1 MKRYCSVCH
10 TVHEGRCAKPVL
22 TDDRKRNSEADRF
35 RNRKVWRRKADSV
48 LERDRYCC
56 RMCLKAGV
64 VNNRELSVHHIIPL
78 VSDFGR
84 RLDDSN
90 LITLCRFHHEQA
102 ERGRIYAK
110 ELMLLA
116 SEEVKLPQL

>member
-10 TVHEGRCAKPVL
+10 SVHEGRCARPVL
-22 TDDRKRNSEADRF
+22 AERKRNSEADRF
-35 RNRKVWRRKADSV
+35 RNRKVWRRKADSI
-48 LERDRYCC
+48 LARDRYCC
-56 RMCLKAGV
+56 RVCLKAGV
-64 VNNRELSVHHIIPL
+64 INNRELSVHHIIPL

-102 ERGRIYAK
+102 ERGQIRAK
-110 ELMLLA
+110 ELLPLA
-116 SEEVKLPQL
+116 LEDTKLPAL

>member
-10 TVHEGRCAKPVL
+10 TVHAGRCARPVL
-22 TDDRKRNSEADRF
+22 TDRKRNSEADRF
-35 RNRKVWRRKADSV
+35 RNRKVWRRKADCI

-64 VNNRELSVHHIIPL
+64 INNRELSVHHIIPL

-90 LITLCRFHHEQA
+90 LITLCRYHHEQA
-102 ERGRIYAK
+102 ECGHIHAK
-110 ELMLLA
+110 ELLVLA
-116 SEEVKLPQL
+116 SERAALPEL